1 MGNNNHKT
9 LIFSQHGMI
18 DDNQA
23 MAALAYQV
31 AHPNSQI
38 IAPSLDFLDTIF
50 NLNSLIDQV
59 EKIVSLN
66 LHKYSDLPVRIIATS
81 LGGIIWIEVL
91 DRNAEWCQKVESLV
105 LLGSPIGGSDVARI
119 VDPFGLGIGMAKY
132 LGQDRRA
139 MAEAI
144 TKRIPT
150 LVIAGNIRNGHDG
163 IVTKQS
169 TKLAYSH
176 FICLD
181 GVNHADLRR
190 HPAVIRE
197 IREFWSK
204 PRTPL
209 SAVPNNLT
217 AQLIQYFRAVPGITD
232 TNERDFSNA
241 TLVFTFRNGTSI
253 YTWKNLVGVNHIFIA
268 NDEGNCEYAALVGW
282 IHTPSLQKAIDQA
295 IKIFGRL

>member
-1 MGNNNHKT
+1 MNQNNQKL
-9 LIFSQHGMI
+9 LIFSQHGMV
-18 DDNQA
+18 DNNQA

-31 AHPNSQI
+31 APPHAQV
-38 IAPSLDFLDTIF
+38 IAPRLDFMTTLFEI
-50 NLNSLIDQV
+50 NPLIEQV
-59 EKIVSLN
+59 EKTVRRTWQ
-66 LHKYSDLPVRIIATS
+66 KYPDFPMRIIATS
-81 LGGIIWIEVL
+81 LGGILWIEVL
-91 DRNAEWCQKVESLV
+91 SRNREWCHKVESLILV
-105 LLGSPIGGSDVARI
+105 GSPLGGSDVARI
-119 VDPFGLGIGMAKY
+119 LDPFGLGVGMAKH
-132 LGQDRRA
+132 LGQNRRA

-144 TKRIPT
+144 AKRIPT
-150 LVIAGNIRNGHDG
+150 LVIAGNIGDGHDG
-163 IVTKQS
+163 MVTKQS
-169 TKLAYSH
+169 TQLAYSY
-176 FICLD
+176 FLCLE

-190 HPAVIRE
+190 HPAVIQG